1 MGIRSLQ
8 RLPKGLGVMID
19 DLAAALLSACLLYL
33 LKTFS
38 LSF

>member
-1 MGIRSLQ
+1 
-8 RLPKGLGVMID
+8 MID
-19 DLAAALLSACLLYL
+19 DLAAALVSACLLYL